1 MASEPSS
8 SATPAPSL
16 LDRYGQPIK
25 SLVSDII
32 RQGKFRLDCAVR
44 RAEPSDDIEAPEI
57 VVDFSGPDA
66 GLLLEGHAELL
77 NALEYVVLR
86 AVRLEE
92 SLFPKVSFDCEDYR
106 QLRVEELKLMA
117 QVAADRVLETRAP
130 FPLGHMTPRE
140 RRVVHLALRDRP
152 EVRTESEGYGPER
165 KVVIHPALAPPPR
178 R

>member
-1 MASEPSS
+1 MASEASPS
-8 SATPAPSL
+8 AAPAPL
-16 LDRYGQPIK
+16 LDRYRRAIE
-25 SLVSDII
+25 SLARDII
-32 RQGKFRLDCAVR
+32 RLGRFRLDCSVR

-92 SLFPKVSFDCEDYR
+92 SLFPKVSFDCEDWR
-106 QLRVEELKLMA
+106 RLRVEELKLMA
-117 QVAADRVLETRAP
+117 QVAADRVLETRTP

-140 RRVVHLALRDRP
+140 RRVIHLALRDRP

-165 KVVIHPALAPPPR
+165 KVVIHPASAPPAHR
-178 R
+178 

>member
-1 MASEPSS
+1 MTSDASS
-8 SATPAPSL
+8 SAAPALL
-16 LDRYGQPIK
+16 LDCYRQPIE
-25 SLVSDII
+25 SLARDII
-32 RQGKFRLDCAVR
+32 RLARFELDCIVR
-44 RAEPSDDIEAPEI
+44 RREPSDDIEAPEI

-92 SLFPKVSFDCEDYR
+92 TFFPKVSFDCEDWR
-106 QLRVEELKLMA
+106 RLRVDELKLMA
-117 QVAADRVLETRAP
+117 QVAADRVLETRTP
-130 FPLGHMTPRE
+130 FPLGHMTARE
-140 RRVVHLALRDRP
+140 RRVIHLALRDRP

-165 KVVIHPALAPPPR
+165 KVVIHPASAPSPR